1 MNKLTEIQVNEIS
14 MVDAGANPEAHILLV
29 KRKQEETSMAKDVK
43 SVEAVNKQEEM
54 TEPVTKNEAVDV
66 EKEELQKRIAELE
79 KALAE
84 RDAAEQA
91 ALEKAAKDKAAAETE
106 ALQET
111 LKRAIAR
118 NEELVEKMEM
128 NELLKVASKYEVLGE
143 TADDLSKTFKVAKSA
158 GNYDELIALLD
169 KSLAAV
175 EKAGTFTEVG
185 KSGYGTMASAQ
196 TQIEKIAAEIKKAEP
211 NLTDRQALDKAFVQH
226 PELQY

>member
-1 MNKLTEIQVNEIS
+1 MNELTEIQVNEIS
-14 MVDAGANPEAHILLV
+14 MVDAGANPEAHIMLF
-29 KRKQEETSMAKDVK
+29 KRKQEEKPMSKEVK
-43 SVEAVNKQEEM
+43 TAEVVNKQEEV
-54 TEPVTKNEAVDV
+54 TEEVKKSETVDV
-66 EKEELQKRIAELE
+66 EKAELQKRVAELE
-79 KALAE
+79 KALAD

-91 ALEKAAKDKAAAETE
+91 ALEKAAKDKATAETE

-128 NELLKVASKYEVLGE
+128 NELLKTASKYEVLGE
-143 TADDLSKTFKVAKSA
+143 NADDLAKTFKVAKSA

-169 KSLAAV
+169 KSLTAV

-196 TQIEKIAAEIKKAEP
+196 TQIEKIAAGIKKAEP
-211 NLTDRQALDKAFVQH
+211 NLTDRQALDKAFLAH
-226 PELQY
+226 PELQF